1 MIQEFGWP
9 KVLGQQC
16 KHAKKVKNESNSESM
31 NPKKEKWK

>member
-16 KHAKKVKNESNSESM
+16 KHAKKE
-31 NPKKEKWK
+31 KKMKVTVNQ